1 MGAAM
6 VTLSYLEI
14 ALRLGVAILAG
25 GIVGFERE
33 KKGRDAGFRTH
44 ILVAV
49 GAALFALIE
58 LETAT
63 KLLKLAAA
71 DENASQI
78 ISFSTHRL
86 TAQVVS
92 GIGFIGAGTI
102 ILTKR
107 SIKGLTTAA
116 SIWVCAALGMAAGF
130 GYYVIAGAGSLS
142 ILLTLVVIKR
152 FFSFPHMKKVR
163 VSYKGLKD
171 YTEIIENELRKNG
184 IKILGVNAKT
194 SLIEGNVSHHLEY
207 HVDTR
212 HLTDEINL
220 LHEVNELGLFEQVV
234 LQDLGDDF

>member
-1 MGAAM
+1 MF
-6 VTLSYLEI
+6 TLSYLEI

-63 KLLKLAAA
+63 RMIKLVAA
-71 DENASQI
+71 DENASQVM
-78 ISFSTHRL
+78 SFGAHRL

-116 SIWVCAALGMAAGF
+116 SIWVCAALGMATGF
-130 GYYVIAGAGSLS
+130 GYYVIAGAGALS

-152 FFSFPHMKKVR
+152 LFSFPHMKKVR
-163 VSYKGLKD
+163 VSYAGLKD
-171 YTEIIENELRKNG
+171 YSSIIEDQLRKNG
-184 IKILGVNAKT
+184 VKILGVNAKT
-194 SLIEGNVSHHLEY
+194 ALIDGEVAHHLEY

-212 HLTDEINL
+212 NLSNEINL
-220 LHEVNELGLFEQVV
+220 LKEVNDLGLFQQVV